1 MFLFLNLFILL
12 SPGFSNADKVV
23 YQNTF
28 LNVHSIIQVDTNS
41 DTSKFLVKGFL
52 WKKEGTIY
60 MNGSLFKIEE
70 SFDSFLKRNNIYVE
84 SVRFVEYDRNM
95 IIQSLYN
102 HIRNQNK
109 NIVSKIADE
118 IRVDV
123 TMPLIGRR
131 ELSFLPEHNL
141 TPHLFR
147 EEEER

>member
-1 MFLFLNLFILL
+1 MFLFLNIFILL
-12 SPGFSNADKVV
+12 VQGFSNADKVV
-23 YQNTF
+23 YENTF

-41 DTSKFLVKGFL
+41 DTSKFFVKGFL
-52 WKKEGTIY
+52 WKKEGSIY
-60 MNGSLFKIEE
+60 MNGSLFKIDE
-70 SFDSFLKRNNIYVE
+70 SFDSFLKRNNIYIE
-84 SVRFVEYDRNM
+84 SVRLIEYDRNM
-95 IIQSLYN
+95 IIQSLHN

-109 NIVSKIADE
+109 IYPIADE